1 MIQDFIHAL
10 ASTNEKYWFYLDTKT
25 MTVVKNRSTVD
36 DMDVVYLAHAY
47 PDRFLPLPKK
57 KQIHTFAIMEEY
69 VATSP
74 RLKPKEREK
83 LRAALDGAGPFKRF
97 REEVKR
103 QKLEDDW
110 LRYRDARFEQMARD
124 WCAEHGIDLS
134 VLSSGSSISSE
145 EKRTDPGQVVAE
157 AAGLMAE
164 TGDSSLAIALI
175 EAIRLLFHMLD
186 DEGFEQALDE
196 LKTAVMNT
204 RR

>member
-10 ASTNEKYWFYLDTKT
+10 ASTNEKYWFYLDKET
-25 MTVVKNRSTVD
+25 MTVVKNRATVD

-69 VATSP
+69 VDTSP

-124 WCAEHGIDLS
+124 WCAEHGID
-134 VLSSGSSISSE
+134 SSILAE
-145 EKRTDPGQVVAE
+145 EKRTDARQIVTE
-157 AAGLMAE
+157 AAALMAV
-164 TGDSSLAIALI
+164 TGESSLAVALI

-196 LKTAVMNT
+196 LKTAVLNT

>member
-110 LRYRDARFEQMARD
+110 LQYRDARFEQMARD
-124 WCAEHGIDLS
+124 WCAEHGID
-134 VLSSGSSISSE
+134 SSILAE
-145 EKRTDPGQVVAE
+145 EKRTDARQIVTE
-157 AAGLMAE
+157 AAALMAV
-164 TGDSSLAIALI
+164 TGESSLAVALI

-196 LKTAVMNT
+196 LKTAVLNT

>member
-10 ASTNEKYWFYLDTKT
+10 ASTNEKYWFYLDKET
-25 MTVVKNRSTVD
+25 MTVVKNRATVD

-97 REEVKR
+97 RDEVKR

-124 WCAEHGIDLS
+124 WCAEHGID
-134 VLSSGSSISSE
+134 SSILAE
-145 EKRTDPGQVVAE
+145 EKRTDARQNVTE
-157 AAGLMAE
+157 AAALMAV
-164 TGDSSLAIALI
+164 TGESSLAVALI

>member
-10 ASTNEKYWFYLDTKT
+10 ASTNEKYWFYLDKET
-25 MTVVKNRSTVD
+25 MTVVKNRATVD

-97 REEVKR
+97 RDEVKR

-124 WCAEHGIDLS
+124 WCAEHGID
-134 VLSSGSSISSE
+134 SSILAE
-145 EKRTDPGQVVAE
+145 EKRTDARQNVTE
-157 AAGLMAE
+157 AAALMAV
-164 TGDSSLAIALI
+164 TGESSLAVALI

-196 LKTAVMNT
+196 LKTAVLNT

>member
-10 ASTNEKYWFYLDTKT
+10 ASTNEKYWFYLDKET
-25 MTVVKNRSTVD
+25 MTVVKNRATVD

-97 REEVKR
+97 REEVKK

-110 LRYRDARFEQMARD
+110 LRYRDTRFEQMARE
-124 WCAEHGIDLS
+124 WCAEHGID
-134 VLSSGSSISSE
+134 SSILAE
-145 EKRTDPGQVVAE
+145 EKRDNPEQIVAKV
-157 AAGLMAE
+157 AAE
-164 TGDSSLAIALI
+164 SCESSLAIALI

-186 DEGFEQALDE
+186 DESFEQALDE

>member
-10 ASTNEKYWFYLDTKT
+10 ASTNEKYWFYLDKET
-25 MTVVKNRSTVD
+25 MTVVKNRATVD

-69 VATSP
+69 VASSP
-74 RLKPKEREK
+74 HLKAKEREK

-97 REEVKR
+97 RDEVKM

-110 LRYRDARFEQMARD
+110 LRYRDTRFEQMARE
-124 WCAEHGIDLS
+124 WCAEHGID
-134 VLSSGSSISSE
+134 SSILAE
-145 EKRTDPGQVVAE
+145 EKRDNPEQIVAKVVAE
-157 AAGLMAE
+157 
-164 TGDSSLAIALI
+164 TGESSLAVALI

>member
-10 ASTNEKYWFYLDTKT
+10 ASTNEKYWFYLDKET
-25 MTVVKNRSTVD
+25 MTVVKNRATVD

-103 QKLEDDW
+103 QELEDDW

-124 WCAEHGIDLS
+124 WCAEHGID
-134 VLSSGSSISSE
+134 SSILAE
-145 EKRTDPGQVVAE
+145 EKRTDARQIVTE
-157 AAGLMAE
+157 AAALMAV
-164 TGDSSLAIALI
+164 TGESSLAVALI

-196 LKTAVMNT
+196 LKTAVLNT

>member
-25 MTVVKNRSTVD
+25 MTVVKNRATVD

-47 PDRFLPLPKK
+47 PNRFLPLPKK

-97 REEVKR
+97 RDEVKR

-124 WCAEHGIDLS
+124 WCAEHGIDSTILN
-134 VLSSGSSISSE
+134 E
-145 EKRTDPGQVVAE
+145 EKRADARRIVAKV
-157 AAGLMAE
+157 AAESGE
-164 TGDSSLAIALI
+164 SSLAVALI

>member
-10 ASTNEKYWFYLDTKT
+10 ASTNEKYWFYLDKET
-25 MTVVKNRSTVD
+25 MTVVKNRATVD

-97 REEVKR
+97 RDEVKR

-124 WCAEHGIDLS
+124 WCAEHGID
-134 VLSSGSSISSE
+134 SSILAE
-145 EKRTDPGQVVAE
+145 EKRTDARQIVTE
-157 AAGLMAE
+157 AAALMAV
-164 TGDSSLAIALI
+164 TGESSLAVALI

-196 LKTAVMNT
+196 LKTAVLNT

>member
-10 ASTNEKYWFYLDTKT
+10 ASTNEKYWFYLDKET
-25 MTVVKNRSTVD
+25 MTVVKNRATVD

-124 WCAEHGIDLS
+124 WCAEHGID
-134 VLSSGSSISSE
+134 SSILAE
-145 EKRTDPGQVVAE
+145 EKRTDARRIVAKV
-157 AAGLMAE
+157 AAESGE
-164 TGDSSLAIALI
+164 SSLAVALI

-196 LKTAVMNT
+196 LKTAVLNT

>member
-124 WCAEHGIDLS
+124 WCAEHGID
-134 VLSSGSSISSE
+134 SSILAE
-145 EKRTDPGQVVAE
+145 EKRTDARQIVTE
-157 AAGLMAE
+157 AAALMAV
-164 TGDSSLAIALI
+164 TGESSLAVALI

-196 LKTAVMNT
+196 LKTAVLNT